1 MAESCDITK
10 PAMEPFLIWLEHT
23 PYSLWVRESVSLLA
37 FPFMLI
43 LHAIGMGFLAGIH
56 TAISLRIM
64 GAAQGIPLAAMR
76 AYFPVMWFGLLIN
89 VYSGVSLLI
98 GYPTK
103 ALTNP
108 LFYLKL
114 ALIAV
119 ALYLLSWTQKNVI
132 GRDVWPQSARRVA
145 ALSIFC
151 WFGAI
156 FAGRLLAYTYTKLM
170 SGD

>member
-1 MAESCDITK
+1 M
-10 PAMEPFLIWLEHT
+10 
-23 PYSLWVRESVSLLA
+23 RESPSVLA

-56 TAISLRIM
+56 TSISLRIL
-64 GAAQGIPLAAMR
+64 GVAPGIPLTAMR
-76 AYFPVMWFGLLIN
+76 SYFPFLWFGLVIN
-89 VYSGVSLLI
+89 VFSGVSLLI

-114 ALIAV
+114 ALIGA
-119 ALYLLSWTQKNVI
+119 ALYTLRWTQKNVI
-132 GRDVWPQSARRVA
+132 GHDSWPNATARVA
-145 ALSIFC
+145 KLSIFF
-151 WFGAI
+151 WFAAI
-156 FAGRLLAYTYTKLM
+156 FAGRLLAYTYTTLM